1 MTIGWGIIGVGSIV
15 EHQIAP
21 ALSKAANTKLV
32 AICDSD
38 VTKVKNFAA
47 QHDVEGA
54 YDSYDKMLKDP
65 QLDVVYIGTP
75 NHLHA
80 QQTIMAAEAG
90 KHVLC
95 EKPMAL
101 TVADCEHMIEACE
114 KHNVKLAIDF
124 QNRFS
129 PAVVQARRLI
139 ADGEVGEIVVVRA
152 QGCHFAAELS
162 QAPNYP
168 GAGRWRM
175 NAATAGAGAL
185 MGVGVHYFDL
195 LRYILSSEVE
205 DVIAVCEPQGTG
217 VLDDMEYAIL
227 KFANGTRGLVI
238 TGVRV
243 PRSDNGIVLYGM
255 KAKVTCKVY
264 RGQDELLVE
273 GDSINERASYPSPD
287 SPRRYTVVIEHLN
300 KCIAEDTEPISSG
313 RDGLEMVRITDAI
326 LESSRT
332 RKAVKIS

>member
-1 MTIGWGIIGVGSIV
+1 MTIGWGIIGIGSV
-15 EHQIAP
+15 SEYQIAP
-21 ALSKAANTKLV
+21 ALSKVANTELV
-32 AICDSD
+32 AICDCD
-38 VTKVKNFAA
+38 VTRVKNFAA
-47 QHDVEGA
+47 QHDVEGV
-54 YDSYDKMLKDP
+54 YDSYEKMLKDP
-65 QLDVVYIGTP
+65 QVDVVYIGTP

-101 TVADCEHMIEACE
+101 TVADCEHMIEACK

-139 ADGEVGEIVVVRA
+139 ADGKIGEIVVARA
-152 QGCHFAAELS
+152 QGCHFAAELA

-217 VLDDMEYAIL
+217 ILDDMEYAIL

-238 TGVRV
+238 TGVRL
-243 PRSDNGIVLYGM
+243 PRSDNGVILYGM

-273 GDSINERASYPSPD
+273 GDSINEQASYHSPD
-287 SPRRYTVVIEHLN
+287 SPQRYTPVIEHLN
-300 KCIAEDTEPISSG
+300 ECITEDTEPIISG
-313 RDGLEMVRITDAI
+313 RDGLEMVKLTNAI

-332 RKAVKIS
+332 RKEVKIS